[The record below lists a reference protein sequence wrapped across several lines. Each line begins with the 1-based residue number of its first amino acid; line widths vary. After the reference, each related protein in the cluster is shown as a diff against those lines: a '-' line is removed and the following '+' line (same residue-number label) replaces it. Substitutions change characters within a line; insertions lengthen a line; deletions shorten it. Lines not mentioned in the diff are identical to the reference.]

1 MRLKAHPRLMT
12 TDRLPFWRLSSFY
25 FFYFAS
31 LGALV
36 PYWGLYLKHE
46 GYSAAEI
53 GQLVAVLAATKI
65 VAPNVW
71 GWIADHTGRSMPV
84 VRLAGLASI
93 ATFIGVFWG
102 GGFWWLVGVMTLFSF
117 FWNASLPQFEAV
129 TMNHLGERT
138 HRYSTVRSWGSFGF
152 IVAVVALGPL
162 IEDWY
167 DPSLLPWVILA
178 LFVGIWL
185 TSLGVPE
192 KGSPHLH
199 LDHTPIWRVLRDREV
214 IALLVMA
221 FLVQASHGP
230 YYTFYSIYLTENG
243 YSGAMTGWLWALG
256 VLAEIAVFLV
266 MHRLL
271 PRFGARRLLIATLAL
286 TSLRWVVIGL
296 FVESTA
302 LIVTAQL
309 LHAFSFGVY
318 HAVTI
323 HLIHKLFVGRN
334 QGRGQA
340 LYSSVS
346 FGAGGA
352 LGSFLAG
359 GMWEASG
366 PEATYLAA
374 AACAAVGLV
383 ITWIGIRSH
392 D

>member
-1 MRLKAHPRLMT
+1 MSTENSA
-12 TDRLPFWRLSSFY
+12 LPFWRLSSFY

-31 LGALV
+31 LGALI
-36 PYWGLYLKHE
+36 PYWGLYLRHE
-46 GYSAAEI
+46 GYSAVEI
-53 GQLVAVLAATKI
+53 GELVAILAATKI
-65 VAPNVW
+65 IAPNVW

-84 VRLAGLASI
+84 VRWAGFASTL
-93 ATFIGVFWG
+93 TFVGVFWG

-117 FWNASLPQFEAV
+117 FWNAALPQFEAV

-152 IVAVVALGPL
+152 IVAVVVLGPL
-162 IEDWY
+162 VEDWY

-178 LFVGIWL
+178 LFAGIWL
-185 TSLGVPE
+185 TSLVVPE
-192 KGSPHLH
+192 KASSHH
-199 LDHTPIWRVLRDREV
+199 VDHTPIRQVLRNREV
-214 IALLVMA
+214 VALMAVA

-230 YYTFYSIYLTENG
+230 YYTFYSIYLADNG
-243 YSGAMTGWLWALG
+243 YSGAVTGWLWALG
-256 VLAEIAVFLV
+256 VIAEIAVFLV
-266 MHRLL
+266 MHRWL
-271 PRFGARRLLIATLAL
+271 PRFGARNLLLVTLAL
-286 TSLRWVVIGL
+286 TALRWVVIGL
-296 FVESTA
+296 FVESMA
-302 LIVTAQL
+302 LIVAAQL

-323 HLIHKLFVGRN
+323 HLVHKLFVGRN

-352 LGSFLAG
+352 LGSFVAG
-359 GMWEASG
+359 GMWESSG
-366 PEATYLAA
+366 AEATYLAA
-374 AACAAVGLV
+374 AACAGLGLL

>member
-1 MRLKAHPRLMT
+1 MS

-46 GYSAAEI
+46 GFSAAEI

-65 VAPNVW
+65 IAPNIW

-84 VRLAGLASI
+84 VRFAGLASTL
-93 ATFIGVFWG
+93 TFAGVFWG
-102 GGFWWLVGVMTLFSF
+102 SGYWWLVVVIALFSF
-117 FWNASLPQFEAV
+117 FWNAALPQFEAV
-129 TMNHLGERT
+129 TMNHLGDRV

-152 IVAVVALGPL
+152 IVAVVVLGPMV
-162 IEDWY
+162 EDWY

-178 LFVGIWL
+178 LFAGIWL
-185 TSLGVPE
+185 TSLSVPE
-192 KGSPHLH
+192 KASPHLH

-214 IALLVMA
+214 IALLAMS

-256 VLAEIAVFLV
+256 VIAEIAVFLV

-286 TSLRWVVIGL
+286 TALRWVVIGL
-296 FVESTA
+296 FVESTI

-352 LGSFLAG
+352 LGSLLAG

-374 AACAAVGLV
+374 AACAAMGLV